1 MAEDTQPSV
10 EAAWDA
16 FTGGAEVTDETSET
30 IAPEAVVDTEAISVD
45 EQDADPIPDNDDD
58 LLGSTTDFD
67 SIRQEIAA
75 LKQQLEQER
84 LNNQELIRRAQQSFR
99 DQGASLL
106 ERVEQRLG
114 PVQDTLV
121 DLVKRQLLTP
131 EDAQQR
137 LQAMERQF
145 RTEELQKDKQQR
157 EYALR
162 QQWLATQQQ
171 AQPQQGQ
178 APNQDAQTV
187 QQQISALVTRYG
199 LNAQDLR
206 DAGAPD
212 DLSHLSP
219 VQALLVSQKWVV
231 AAAKMKQARGGG
243 NTPQQQRA
251 GGKQFPYPDM
261 GGGAGVPAKSMESIT
276 RELEAEM
283 SKAYPDYDRIAEL
296 NNALTIPT
304 Q

>member
-1 MAEDTQPSV
+1 MNMAEETQPSV
-10 EAAWDA
+10 EAAWDE

-30 IAPEAVVDTEAISVD
+30 SAPETVVDTEAISVD

-114 PVQDTLV
+114 PVQATLA
-121 DLVKRQLLTP
+121 DLVKQGLLTP
-131 EDAQQR
+131 EDAQSR
-137 LQAMERQF
+137 LNNAERNF
-145 RTEELQKDKQQR
+145 RKEELDKERQQR

-162 QQWLATQQQ
+162 QEWLAKQQQ

-199 LNAQDLR
+199 LTAQDLR

-219 VQALLVSQKWVV
+219 VQALITSQKWVV
-231 AAAKMKQARGGG
+231 AAARMKQARSGMP
-243 NTPQQQRA
+243 TQQRA

-283 SKAYPDYDRIAEL
+283 SKANPNFERIAEL
-296 NNALTIPT
+296 NDALTIPN

>member
-1 MAEDTQPSV
+1 MAEETQPSV
-10 EAAWDA
+10 EAAWDE
-16 FTGGAEVTDETSET
+16 FTGGAEVTDETTSET
-30 IAPEAVVDTEAISVD
+30 SAPETVVDTEAISVD

-58 LLGSTTDFD
+58 LLGTPTTDFD
-67 SIRQEIAA
+67 SIRQEITA
-75 LKQQLEQER
+75 LKQQLERER

-106 ERVEQRLG
+106 ERVEQRLE
-114 PVQDTLV
+114 PVQATLV

-131 EDAQQR
+131 EDAQNR
-137 LQAMERQF
+137 LQAMQRQF
-145 RTEELQKDKQQR
+145 QSEEIQKDKQQR

-162 QQWLATQQQ
+162 QEWLESQKQG
-171 AQPQQGQ
+171 QPQQGQ

-187 QQQISALVTRYG
+187 QQQITALVTRYG
-199 LNAQDLR
+199 LTAQDLR

-219 VQALLVSQKWVV
+219 VQALLTSQKWVV
-231 AAAKMKQARGGG
+231 AAARMKQARTGQ
-243 NTPQQQRA
+243 PPQRA

-283 SKAYPDYDRIAEL
+283 SKANPNFERIAEL
-296 NNALTIPT
+296 NDALTIPN